1 MLLHPGHL
9 HDPFFLNIQANVQN
23 YHSVLLSL
31 ISVLL
36 GLANDFEIAFSYFL
50 FSFACSSDDSD
61 KDDPLLDNNLL
72 CKLIS

>member
-9 HDPFFLNIQANVQN
+9 HDPFFLDVQANVQN

-31 ISVLL
+31 RSVLL

-50 FSFACSSDDSD
+50 FSFACSSDGSD
-61 KDDPLLDNNLL
+61 EEDPLLDNNSL
-72 CKLIS
+72 CNLIS